1 MVTAEPGGD
10 AQTDAMSAMLLP
22 MLFLIGMMVLL
33 MFFPGFRDALSDG
46 AGVVIEPILPFHNQ
60 YFIPTV
66 FFLGSS
72 IMVVN
77 TIIRSFFFGL
87 LKRAANKGKP
97 AGFLDY
103 IKNISVKLLDQD
115 FQGSQGVSRL

>member
-1 MVTAEPGGD
+1 MVTAETSGD
-10 AQTDAMSAMLLP
+10 PQTEAMSAMLFP

-46 AGVVIEPILPFHNQ
+46 AGTVIEPMLPFHNL

-72 IMVVN
+72 IMIVN
-77 TIIRSFFFGL
+77 TIIRS
-87 LKRAANKGKP
+87 
-97 AGFLDY
+97 
-103 IKNISVKLLDQD
+103 
-115 FQGSQGVSRL
+115 